1 MDCPTGQDGRGKEP
15 QRRKSGDLIS
25 RLRKLRKKPS
35 LGEGGL
41 PEGQDGRGKEP
52 QRRKSSDLI
61 SRLRKLR
68 DSFSERSLKIRKGK
82 LRDSFSERSLKIRKK
97 ETERQP
103 PN

>member
-1 MDCPTGQDGRGKEP
+1 M
-15 QRRKSGDLIS
+15 
-25 RLRKLRKKPS
+25 
-35 LGEGGL
+35 

-52 QRRKSSDLI
+52 KRRKGSDLI